1 MILHIEFKMGDSEMF
16 QNCKKMSTE
25 GSAQDKAAGSE
36 ISDPDDVNQEKSKS
50 SPVKKSGNSGVLQT
64 AEVQIVQLLFY
75 FVFKFGF

>member
-1 MILHIEFKMGDSEMF
+1 MF

-36 ISDPDDVNQEKSKS
+36 ISEPGDVNQEKSKS

-64 AEVQIVQLLFY
+64 AEVQIVQLLFH